1 MTADFKA
8 KKLTENIQETDGE
21 ANEAKHKISYTT
33 YSERWWILGTV
44 VLLNFANYAHWIAF
58 PAVAKKAAAYYDV
71 SGEALDLIPTVSYA
85 AGVPTC
91 LIATYLIE
99 SRGLRTG
106 VKIGA
111 YLTGVGGLLCCLSTF
126 PGLNQHI
133 SKEYQ
138 YWMAVIGQGITG
150 VACPFISGVP
160 TKISQHWFP
169 DRQRTM
175 ATSLLGMSYPLGIVL
190 GQGVTPALVQLPSD
204 IPYMNIGFF
213 VPALIGAILGI
224 ILVKNNLPPTPPSA
238 SEEQREM
245 DENENM
251 KKINYLGT
259 LKMVFT
265 NKAFVIMFFVL
276 GGNMSFISTLAT
288 KMEQIMCSV
297 GYSDEIAG
305 LTCTVVI
312 IVGALGTVILGVMAE
327 KTRKIVEIT
336 KLCCLGNIICVVIM
350 SYLLLQPDV
359 GVYILIS
366 AGFLGFFAIGV
377 FPLALE
383 VAVEATFPADQAT
396 VTCFIFFSSSVQ
408 GVFLM
413 VIENW
418 LGFQLSDEYLEKET
432 CTVVGSEGKRDPEG
446 HLQPKDYTY
455 YLMFVT
461 LYLLVLILL
470 YMFFFKTELRRT
482 IAGSVRRQTVSFTR
496 TEEKDVESLIP
507 SEEGGVR
514 AISPMRK
521 LISVT
526 RLNTSTSTT

>member
-1 MTADFKA
+1 MTADFKSKKQYA
-8 KKLTENIQETDGE
+8 KGITHTESQEPQY
-21 ANEAKHKISYTT
+21 IVYT
-33 YSERWWILGTV
+33 ERWWILGTV
-44 VLLNFANYAHWIAF
+44 VLLNLANYAHWIAF

-71 SGEALDLIPTVSYA
+71 TGEQLDLIPTISYA

-91 LIATYLIE
+91 LVATYLIE
-99 SRGLRTG
+99 SRGLKTG
-106 VKIGA
+106 IRIGA
-111 YLTGVGGLLCCLSTF
+111 YLTGIGGLLCCLSTF
-126 PGLNQHI
+126 PGLSTHF
-133 SKEYQ
+133 SKYYQ

-169 DRQRTM
+169 DSQRTM
-175 ATSLLGMSYPLGIVL
+175 ATTLLGMSYPLGIVL
-190 GQGVTPALVQLPSD
+190 GQGVTPALVQHPNA
-204 IPYMNIGFF
+204 IPFMNIAFF
-213 VPALIGAILGI
+213 IPAIIGTIMGIL
-224 ILVKNNLPPTPPSA
+224 LVKSNLPPTPPSA
-238 SEEQREM
+238 SEEQREL
-245 DENENM
+245 DQN
-251 KKINYLGT
+251 KIKYIRT
-259 LKMVFT
+259 LKTVFT

-312 IVGALGTVILGVMAE
+312 LVGALGTVGLGILAE

-336 KLCCLGNIICVVIM
+336 KLCCLGNIICVIVM
-350 SYLLLQPDV
+350 SYLLLLPDV

-413 VIENW
+413 TIENW
-418 LGFQLSDEYLEKET
+418 LGYPLPDKYKGIET
-432 CTVVGSEGKRDPEG
+432 CTLSLEYQGHSSEGKG

-455 YLMFVT
+455 YLLFVT
-461 LYLLVLILL
+461 LYLLVLILI

-482 IAGSVRRQTVSFTR
+482 IAGSMRRQAVSFTR
-496 TEEKDVESLIP
+496 AAEEKDVESLIP
-507 SEEGGVR
+507 GEKENNTVR
-514 AISPMRK
+514 AISPMRR
-521 LISVT
+521 LIAT
-526 RLNTSTSTT
+526 RT

>member
-8 KKLTENIQETDGE
+8 KKLTEVAIPDTEN
-21 ANEAKHKISYTT
+21 NEQQQKIEYKV
-33 YSERWWILGTV
+33 YDERWWILGTV

-71 SGEALDLIPTVSYA
+71 TGEELDLIPTVSYA

-91 LIATYLIE
+91 LIATYIIE
-99 SRGLRTG
+99 SRGLKTG

-111 YLTGVGGLLCCLSTF
+111 YLTGIGGLLCCLSTF
-126 PGLNQHI
+126 PWI
-133 SKEYQ
+133 SDFFDKYHQ
-138 YWMAVIGQGITG
+138 YWLAVIGQGITG

-175 ATSLLGMSYPLGIVL
+175 ATTLLGMSYPLGIVL
-190 GQGVTPALVQLPSD
+190 GQGVTPALVQRPSD
-204 IPYMNIGFF
+204 IPYMNIAFF
-213 VPALIGAILGI
+213 VPALLGTILGI
-224 ILVKNNLPPTPPSA
+224 FLVKQNLPPTPPSA
-238 SEEQREM
+238 SEEQREL
-245 DENENM
+245 DQNANM
-251 KKINYLGT
+251 KKINYIGT
-259 LKMVFT
+259 LKTVFS

-312 IVGALGTVILGVMAE
+312 IVGALGTVVLGILAE

-336 KLCCLGNIICVVIM
+336 KLCCLGNIICVIVM
-350 SYLLLQPDV
+350 SYLLLLPDV
-359 GVYILIS
+359 GVYIFIS
-366 AGFLGFFAIGV
+366 AGFLGLFAIGV

-418 LGFQLSDEYLEKET
+418 LGYPLPEEYNNVET
-432 CTVVGSEGKRDPEG
+432 CTLVDGVRTGNG

-455 YLMFVT
+455 YLLFVT
-461 LYLLVLILL
+461 IYLLVLILI

-496 TEEKDVESLIP
+496 TEEKDVQSLLP
-507 SEEGGVR
+507 GENNAVR
-514 AISPMRK
+514 AISPMR
-521 LISVT
+521 
-526 RLNTSTSTT
+526 RLMAAC

>member
-8 KKLTENIQETDGE
+8 KKLTEVVPETE
-21 ANEAKHKISYTT
+21 TIEQKVVEYKT
-33 YSERWWILGTV
+33 YDERWWILGTV

-58 PAVAKKAAAYYDV
+58 PAVAKKAAAYYNV
-71 SGEALDLIPTVSYA
+71 TGEQLDLIPTISYA
-85 AGVPTC
+85 AGIPTC

-99 SRGLRTG
+99 SRGLKTG

-126 PGLNQHI
+126 PGLNKSIPKHI
-133 SKEYQ
+133 Q
-138 YWMAVIGQGITG
+138 YWLAVIGQGITG

-175 ATSLLGMSYPLGIVL
+175 ATTLLGLSYPLGIVL
-190 GQGVTPALVQLPSD
+190 GQGVTPALVQHPSD
-204 IPYMNIGFF
+204 IPFMNIGFF
-213 VPALIGAILGI
+213 VPALLGTILGI
-224 ILVKNNLPPTPPSA
+224 FLVKNNLPQTPPSA
-238 SEEQREM
+238 SEEQREL
-245 DENENM
+245 DQNANM
-251 KKINYLGT
+251 KKINYIGT
-259 LKMVFT
+259 LKTVFS

-297 GYSDEIAG
+297 GYSDELAG
-305 LTCTVVI
+305 GTCTLVI
-312 IVGALGTVILGVMAE
+312 LVGAVGTVVLGILAE

-336 KLCCLGNIICVVIM
+336 KLCCLGMIVCVIIM
-350 SYLLLQPDV
+350 SYLLLLPDV

-366 AGFLGFFAIGV
+366 AGFLGLFAIGV

-413 VIENW
+413 TIENW
-418 LGFQLSDEYLEKET
+418 LGYPLPDKYKDIET
-432 CTVVGSEGKRDPEG
+432 CTIAEAGQSTDGSG

-455 YLMFVT
+455 YLLFVT
-461 LYLLVLILL
+461 LYLLVLILI

-482 IAGSVRRQTVSFTR
+482 IAGSMRRQTVSFTR
-496 TEEKDVESLIP
+496 AEEKDVESLLP
-507 SEEGGVR
+507 GENNGVR
-514 AISPMRK
+514 AISPMRR
-521 LISVT
+521 LIAAC
-526 RLNTSTSTT
+526 

>member
-8 KKLTENIQETDGE
+8 KKLTEVAIPDTENHEQQR
-21 ANEAKHKISYTT
+21 KIEYKV
-33 YSERWWILGTV
+33 YDERWWILGTV

-58 PAVAKKAAAYYDV
+58 PAVAKKAAAYYEV
-71 SGEALDLIPTVSYA
+71 SGEELDLIPTISYA

-91 LIATYLIE
+91 LIATYIIE
-99 SRGLRTG
+99 SRGLKTG

-111 YLTGVGGLLCCLSTF
+111 YLTGIGGLLCCLSTF
-126 PGLNQHI
+126 PWI
-133 SKEYQ
+133 STFFDKYHQ
-138 YWMAVIGQGITG
+138 YWLAVIGQGITG

-175 ATSLLGMSYPLGIVL
+175 ATTLLGMSYPLGIVL
-190 GQGVTPALVQLPSD
+190 GQGVTPALVQRPSD
-204 IPYMNIGFF
+204 IPYMNIAFF
-213 VPALIGAILGI
+213 VPALLGTILGI
-224 ILVKNNLPPTPPSA
+224 FLVKQNLPPTPPSA
-238 SEEQREM
+238 SEEQREL
-245 DENENM
+245 DQNANM
-251 KKINYLGT
+251 KKINYIGT
-259 LKMVFT
+259 LKTVFS

-312 IVGALGTVILGVMAE
+312 IVGALGTVVLGILAE

-336 KLCCLGNIICVVIM
+336 KLCCLGNIICVIVM
-350 SYLLLQPDV
+350 SYLLLLPDV
-359 GVYILIS
+359 GVYIFIS
-366 AGFLGFFAIGV
+366 AGFLGLFAIGV

-418 LGFQLSDEYLEKET
+418 LGYPLPEEYNKVET
-432 CTVVGSEGKRDPEG
+432 CTLVDGVRTSDGNG

-455 YLMFVT
+455 YLLFVT
-461 LYLLVLILL
+461 IYLLVLILI

-496 TEEKDVESLIP
+496 TEEKDVQSLLP
-507 SEEGGVR
+507 GENNAVR
-514 AISPMRK
+514 AISPMR
-521 LISVT
+521 
-526 RLNTSTSTT
+526 RLMAAC